1 MLNIKKALQER
12 IRGLSEEMADLEL
25 ETAAQHDEDKASDK
39 EWVVVRRARWMT
51 QPATPHSDQ
60 PQSGRDELEDPN
72 RSDEETEASRS
83 VNSSTHSFDVVEAPG
98 DKEQEG
104 TLDRGPQHPG
114 TPHVDDFRSEDKRLK
129 STEES
134 RQIKEEIYL
143 NLSDDS
149 AVANEQ
155 ENMSQPDPFLD
166 HIEGYGTDQQIKRE
180 HEMETSQSSSIAVD
194 EPHSDSDPDVP
205 DQLEDAKPRDDVP
218 IKVHFMATFTLLE
231 GQYQQIRAKL
241 VEEIFT
247 GDIWQTWQHISE
259 EDRADQILR
268 FRLDLL
274 FRDYREGH
282 CLNQDKFRDEDQM
295 VVFDSYLEQLID
307 FCCEQ
312 WGREESRID
321 SEVAGMELVPRKPE
335 VLRQEVA
342 EDICRNFMLVEPV

>member
-1 MLNIKKALQER
+1 MLNIKTALQER
-12 IRGLSEEMADLEL
+12 IRGLSEVADLEQL
-25 ETAAQHDEDKASDK
+25 ERAAQHDEDKADK
-39 EWVVVRRARWMT
+39 EWVVVRRAHWMS
-51 QPATPHSDQ
+51 QPATPHSDL
-60 PQSGRDELEDPN
+60 PQTGGDPDRDD
-72 RSDEETEASRS
+72 ETEESLS
-83 VNSSTHSFDVVEAPG
+83 VNSSTHSFDVIEGSG

-104 TLDRGPQHPG
+104 NPVGGPQQPS
-114 TPHVDDFRSEDKRLK
+114 TPHVDDFRSEDKRRK

-143 NLSDDS
+143 NLSDEPI
-149 AVANEQ
+149 ANEQ
-155 ENMSQPDPFLD
+155 EENIFQPDPFLD
-166 HIEGYGTDQQIKRE
+166 HMEGYGTDQQIKWQ
-180 HEMETSQSSSIAVD
+180 HEMETSQPSSVIVD
-194 EPHSDSDPDVP
+194 GPHSDSDPDAP
-205 DQLEDAKPRDDVP
+205 DQDAKPRDDVP
-218 IKVHFMATFTLLE
+218 IKVHFMTTFVLLE

-268 FRLDLL
+268 FRLDVL

-321 SEVAGMELVPRKPE
+321 FEVAGMELVPRKPE

>member
-1 MLNIKKALQER
+1 MLNIKNALQER
-12 IRGLSEEMADLEL
+12 IRGLSEEIADLDL
-25 ETAAQHDEDKASDK
+25 ERAAQHDEDKTSDK
-39 EWVVVRRARWMT
+39 EWVVVRRARWMS

-72 RSDEETEASRS
+72 RSDEETETSRS
-83 VNSSTHSFDVVEAPG
+83 VNSSTHSFDVIEGFG
-98 DKEQEG
+98 DKEQERNPDG
-104 TLDRGPQHPG
+104 VPQQPG
-114 TPHVDDFRSEDKRLK
+114 TPHADDFHSEDKRRK

-134 RQIKEEIYL
+134 TQIKEEINL
-143 NLSDDS
+143 NLSDE
-149 AVANEQ
+149 AVENEQ
-155 ENMSQPDPFLD
+155 EENMSPFLD
-166 HIEGYGTDQQIKRE
+166 RIKGYGIGQHIKRQR
-180 HEMETSQSSSIAVD
+180 EMEAAWSSSATVD
-194 EPHSDSDPDVP
+194 EPHSDSAPDEP
-205 DQLEDAKPRDDVP
+205 DQEAKPRDDVP
-218 IKVHFMATFTLLE
+218 IKVHFMATFVLLE

-268 FRLDLL
+268 FRLDVL

-282 CLNQDKFRDEDQM
+282 CLNQDKFRDENQM

-335 VLRQEVA
+335 VLRQDVA
-342 EDICRNFMLVEPV
+342 EDICRNFMLVEPVS

>member
-12 IRGLSEEMADLEL
+12 IRGLSEEIADIEQLER
-25 ETAAQHDEDKASDK
+25 AAQHDENTASDR
-39 EWVVVRRARWMT
+39 EWVVVRRAHWMS
-51 QPATPHSDQ
+51 QPATPHSDI
-60 PQSGRDELEDPN
+60 PQSGGEEPN
-72 RSDEETEASRS
+72 RDEETETSLSA
-83 VNSSTHSFDVVEAPG
+83 NSSTDSFDVVEG
-98 DKEQEG
+98 SGEKEQEG
-104 TLDRGPQHPG
+104 NLDGGLPQPG
-114 TPHVDDFRSEDKRLK
+114 TPHVDDFFSEDNRRK
-129 STEES
+129 SRSEES

-143 NLSDDS
+143 NLPDET
-149 AVANEQ
+149 VANERE
-155 ENMSQPDPFLD
+155 ENMSHPDPFLD
-166 HIEGYGTDQQIKRE
+166 HIEAYGTDQHLKWQR
-180 HEMETSQSSSIAVD
+180 EMETSQSSSATVD
-194 EPHSDSDPDVP
+194 EPHSDSDADTP
-205 DQLEDAKPRDDVP
+205 DQDAKPRDDVP
-218 IKVHFMATFTLLE
+218 IKVHFMATFVLLE

-268 FRLDLL
+268 FRLDVL

-312 WGREESRID
+312 WGREESRMD

-342 EDICRNFMLVEPV
+342 EDIVRNFMLVEPV